1 MPEHLRALLV
11 ILAISVPAFALL
23 RMAMVP
29 ALMPQDEFIRNRN
42 LWFGITLAAFLS
54 HNFWIFT
61 LLSGVLLL
69 WVGARTSNRMVV
81 FFFVLFAVPLLAM
94 RLIAEE
100 RRNQTMV
107 LLTSAPISVLHIVL
121 GKFFALLGMLLIILL
136 LIAVMPLSLAT
147 ATRLDFRLIASTM
160 LGLALLAAAFSA
172 VSLYVSSLTTH
183 PIVAALGAF
192 GALLAMIFM
201 GENVADNLHNRGL
214 GVLAALAQVFSPV
227 KNFEPLGKGVIDSY
241 AIICLILLALLFLA
255 LTVRQLEARRLRG

>member
-1 MPEHLRALLV
+1 M
-11 ILAISVPAFALL
+11 
-23 RMAMVP
+23 
-29 ALMPQDEFIRNRN
+29 
-42 LWFGITLAAFLS
+42 
-54 HNFWIFT
+54 IFT
-61 LLSGVLLL
+61 IAGKDLKSLFASPVAWVVLTFVQII
-69 WVGARTSNRMVV
+69 VGYGFLKRFDDFLQIQPQLMQLPSPPGFTELVAMPT
-81 FFFVLFAVPLLAM
+81 FAIAAAILLFAVPLLAM